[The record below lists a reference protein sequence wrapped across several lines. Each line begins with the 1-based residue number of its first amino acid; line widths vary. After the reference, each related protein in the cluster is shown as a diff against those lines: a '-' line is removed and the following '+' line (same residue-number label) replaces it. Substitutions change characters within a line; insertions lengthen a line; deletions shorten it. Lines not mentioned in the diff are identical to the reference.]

1 MAAPDDT
8 AWTGTNSDWAT
19 PTAWSNG
26 VPQSGTSVAGFNG
39 TGSYAATLSAAESY
53 AVDSVWLSDYNA
65 TLLIDGTLETSNGL
79 VVSSGTLVDAGSI
92 AGPLTVSSFME
103 RLGGT
108 SQTLPASLALEG
120 GVLSVADPNGEPVTL
135 TNAAGASFAAYGEI
149 GDVLSPALTPV
160 STVTL
165 VNAGTMA
172 VNGGQYQQ
180 LDIATDALVNSGQ
193 LAAGNGYLVINGAQF
208 TNTASG
214 TVSAVG
220 GYVELEQGFA
230 NAGLVTVAGGG
241 LDLGLSGGVGQA
253 SWSNSGVI
261 AASGANVSIGG
272 NERLAD
278 LLSLRLVN
286 DQITLD
292 GTLQNA
298 GGSLG
303 NNLGELAGAT
313 ADYATIVGGTVDLA
327 ALPVTLYAATLD
339 DVTITGGL
347 TLATGLLTLTGGS
360 VVEAGNGP
368 ILVAGTSG
376 SRPELVISLS
386 PGAVFDQPIDVTA
399 GTATVEGAYTLAG
412 TLSASGDGA
421 ALALMGAAPGVA
433 QAEWVNAGSLIV
445 TNGATLMLGGDERLS
460 DLGAYDLNGATVLL
474 TGTLENAGHT
484 LNGGVLAGATLT
496 TGGTIK
502 GGVLDVAAQGLVLGQ
517 TPYSGAVYAEGGV
530 LAGVEVING
539 LTMAQGAVTLAAGSA
554 VYADAGHTL
563 GTILVAGTVGTDG
576 YGNPVTYQPYLE
588 IDSNGTVAQPVDV
601 LQGDASLFG
610 DFTLTGELAASGSGA
625 TLSLDPYG
633 PGSFVNAGTISI
645 ANGATLLLGGDET
658 LADLGNVVDNGGVVV
673 IVGTLENAGHTLGA
687 AASLLV
693 GATLAGTIA
702 GGTLD
707 GAALGL
713 SYGDNAV
720 LNDVTVVN
728 GLTIGGGNVTLANG
742 GEVDAN
748 AGTPGTIVVNGTL
761 NTVSGPF
768 GTYTTQADPQLL
780 IEAAAG
786 QVVGQSVDVLHGGAT
801 ISGPD
806 TTLTGT
812 LSADGSSTIQ
822 LDSGYYA
829 AGSGTFINQG
839 VVSLTNGGILALG
852 GDETAADYGSIVNSG
867 GEIIIT
873 GTLENAG
880 HTLGAAST
888 VLTGATLDGTIVG
901 GALDAGG
908 LGLNFWDNGYN
919 GFNAVLSDVTLINGF
934 TLSSGVVTL
943 AGNDPVYADAGT
955 TRGSLVVDGPYYG
968 TTLEVAPDFGAT
980 ISQAIDLLQGE
991 ALLSGDF
998 TLGSDITASGSGATL
1013 ALDSNNYYGNNAGRF
1028 VNDGAITLE
1037 NGATLLLGGD
1047 ESLADYGSI
1056 VNDGGTVVIT
1066 GTLENAGQTLS
1077 GADTLLSGATLA
1089 GTLMGGTLIG
1099 GGADAA
1105 GLRYGY
1111 GGAGVLDNVA
1121 VLNGLA
1127 LTGTYGSD
1135 SVTLAGATEIY
1146 GTDTSSAGTLTLGNG
1161 ARYQSYNDT
1170 AFIGENSFS
1179 NVVDLAGGNFDP
1191 LGVVTFTGVL
1201 SGYGN
1206 IGQYN
1211 GTLVNAGTIAAL
1223 PDMIDYGGGVLS
1235 VGLASLDNTGLVT
1248 VSPTASLE
1256 INSGVSNTGTFL
1268 AQSGT
1273 LDFEGSLVNAGLIS
1287 ASNGVLALGG
1297 YYYGYN
1303 NGFSS
1308 NNGTFD
1314 NTGTILAGNST
1325 VYLGGSESLGGLGS
1339 ISLTGSDLILSGTLD
1354 AAGATLDGTGASAL
1368 LDHATL
1374 NNGTLENGTVS
1385 LSALALTLGS
1395 GANFDNMALLG
1406 GLTLT
1411 SGEVTLAHGS
1421 TVYSDAGAT
1430 LGTIVV
1436 NEPGSLNT
1444 TALLIVQPQ
1453 GTLDQPIEVLGGVAV
1468 AEGGFTL
1475 TSDLA
1480 VTGAN
1485 AALGL
1490 SGETLNNY
1498 ITQASW
1504 INLATI
1510 SVAAGGVLVLGGDE
1524 TAADFGTIDN
1534 VGGTVFF
1541 AGTLENTGSLL
1552 GAGGVLAGDVLAGGK
1567 IEGGTLDQA
1576 ALGLTIGRAP
1586 NFVYSMPGGFGTES
1600 NLDNVEILGNL
1611 TVSAGQLLLSGST
1624 SFAPSGTA
1632 GVPTIFASGDGS
1644 VIVSLASTLFSTDV
1658 SLSSAFVDFQLPY
1671 NSTVADTLAAGATI
1685 GGTGYVQGDTLV
1697 NQGVIEA
1704 AGGQLTV
1711 EMASLVNA
1719 GTVMALAG
1727 ANVQFDPYYESPTL
1741 TGVFIAESSGDITFN
1756 QSQATLNGALIV
1768 GSNAQAGN
1776 GYYDGSFT
1784 AAGTVSLGGGTL
1796 GFEVFTL
1803 AAGASLAGSGL
1814 IEGGGSYYYY
1824 YGQSG
1829 TFDNEGALTASGG
1842 LLTILDTVTGAGTL
1856 SVAAGATLELA
1867 TIASND
1873 VALEGGNATL
1883 VLDAPALYSGTIGN
1897 FLGADAI
1904 ILNGIAADSV
1914 TYANGQA
1921 TIGGVTL
1928 ALSGNFTPGELTAI
1942 ATSPTQ
1948 TVLSLAAQAG
1958 DVSLTAPGSLSALP
1972 GQVEAVSGISVT
1984 DPVDTSVTVQVDA
1997 GHGVLSANP
2006 ESGALVQGGGTNE
2019 LILIGS
2025 VASVNAELATLV
2037 YRAPAGQPTDTLVVY
2052 ATAPSGEASTLVDV
2066 AINQPPSFALPAAL
2080 LLEPGAAVPLAGVA
2094 LEKADAQPGE
2104 MFTVTVGDRFDT
2116 LSGAAEGNG
2125 TLIGSGSALV
2135 TLIGTLADVN
2145 AELANL
2151 SVSGAVS
2158 DALTLAANDGQG
2170 GSMVAYLAVDLNQ
2183 PPVIN
2188 GPATFTATLD
2198 EPVGNLG
2205 ISVTDNYAAAAGGT
2219 LSVTLQAGN
2228 GTLSDNGTSGSA
2240 LTLSGTVTDLNN
2252 ALAGLTYT
2260 ANQQG
2265 GALDP
2270 ISILARDANGGTAT
2284 ATIEAL
2290 DLGQPPTFVAPS
2302 DILLQA
2308 NQPGAASG
2316 ISLSK
2321 FEDIPGESYTVYIDA
2336 GADTIFAAAAGGGAV
2351 HGSGSDFVTLT
2362 GTLAAVN
2369 AELAGLTLSGSASG
2383 TLGLAAV
2390 DSDAASAATANVAI
2404 DVNVP
2409 AVVHAP
2415 GSVLVLGG
2423 QSDSAL
2429 GVSVSDPY
2437 AAATGEQLTVTVQ
2450 DATGTLSASGQGITG
2465 NNSAVLSFS
2474 GNLNQINQELAGLT
2488 YTATANPLVPDAIA
2502 ISVVDPSGG
2511 TGSAAIVVTPPAPPT
2526 LTAPTL
2532 VAISPDIESA
2542 IDGISVQ
2549 GGGNEPGGTPITID
2563 LGAQAGVFGLKIT
2576 DHVSVSG
2583 NYSNDLQLVGSAGA
2597 INTALSSL
2605 VYLGATQSTNLSV
2618 DGEPL
2623 VDEFQISATEGGATA
2638 TDLIPVSAPTISGTS
2653 LVARPV
2659 MVLATDQSPMSA
2671 AFLQWDQGDAA
2682 YVGTLYVD
2690 LPGYYGPTPQTP
2702 PVSLLL
2708 TGFDSILPVP
2718 LVSTYTGEGPSL
2730 MSSLGTLE
2738 PFAPVVGSWESSYG
2752 QAPAISLGNVGEGS
2766 PVQFTITSTDI
2777 GAKQPDTITYTIKSE
2792 SGGVLL
2798 PDRRLTIVF
2807 NKPGPVSISSP
2818 SSSSS
2823 SSSNGG
2829 GGGGGGGGGHGG
2841 GATGDVHLKTFDG
2854 LFYDFQAAGEFV
2866 LAKST
2871 APGDSFQ
2878 VQIRLQPWH
2887 NSATVSVMT
2896 EVAAA
2901 VGNNRVTFDLTR
2913 NNLVWVNGA
2922 AVSLHDGQRYEL
2934 GAGVLEQLS
2943 GSSWEIIWDSGEKLI
2958 VSDAGSYLNVS
2969 TQLAKHAAPGSVEG
2983 LLGNNNGNP
2992 ANDLVLPDGTVL
3004 KQPVSFAQLYTTFA
3018 DAWRVSQ
3025 ATSLLDYGPGQ
3036 TTATFTD
3043 RSFPSDSVSLG
3054 NIPQNLYQNALALV
3068 TAAGITNPAQQQA
3081 AIEDFLLT
3089 GDTSFITTQAQ
3100 NNHSQVATI
3109 LPTPPNPV
3117 SVTGLGIGADAT
3129 SQIQSASGTTAVEF
3143 IIYNTGTAAGAET
3156 VGYTVIAPGG
3166 NFFGAD
3172 NFAGGVLPSGVV
3184 TLSPGESSVAL
3195 TIDVLGSV
3203 GAAGVETLG
3212 VALNPASTT
3221 EVILAS
3227 TAYTAV
3233 ESNAPVR
3240 GTDGLVAFE
3249 ALGGAATV
3257 SGSGNSFTLDLGT
3270 IAEGA
3275 SRNVALGLVNAA
3287 ASGAD
3292 TLSGLLSVSGGSQF
3306 SFSSGLGEVVN
3317 LSPGALDDLSLHV
3330 SSGTAGP
3337 ISEQLTFVA
3346 SESNGSGY
3354 SALLGTYVLTIEAD
3368 VALGPLVHA
3377 PAQEIVPYGAAG
3389 TLGGISL
3396 SLPGSTLTGTAVSV
3410 VLGDVSGKLAIG
3422 NAGGATLTGNDSTQL
3437 TLTGDL
3443 GSVNAA
3449 LATLQF
3455 TGTSGD
3461 QLTLSAGVAGGATVS
3476 QTIGIIAQAP
3486 QISAANF
3493 FGSENSPTG
3502 VPGISIT
3509 DPYAQAEGAMVTLRV
3524 SDSSGILGAAGAGV
3538 SGNGSASLTL
3548 SGTAAEINQELST
3561 LEYTRTASGTAAETL
3576 TLALADP
3583 FGESATASVLAS
3595 APPLS
3600 IVTPGDVVTPY
3611 GTAVALGGLGLSD
3624 PAFGPSEWVSVTLSD
3639 PAGVLSAP
3647 SLAGSGVTIGQTGAL
3662 LTLSGSL
3669 AAVNS
3674 ELAAVTY
3681 TETLSSYTLAIT
3693 AADAG
3698 GNLATGS
3705 LATSDAALTG
3715 LDSIASNI
3723 LSATLA
3729 LNANTTFD
3737 SYLATELYPS
3747 IFTEFEQ
3754 SPLLPALGA
3763 TLSNFSA
3770 ASFTSALKLDESILS
3785 AGYSGKAAPS
3795 AAEWDQ
3801 LLTQQFAAT
3810 GVSYSS
3816 AALGTVASDLTQ
3828 IYSGL
3833 AAGQSSASLSGLV
3846 QNIETILSGTSSSA
3860 MRVAHPMLAMAAPA
3874 GGPGGGSGLGG
3885 VLVNLGNALL
3895 EFNGILSAQDPGSA
3909 IAAAVSG
3916 IVDIG
3921 LTGVSVAGLNG
3932 SPALGALSGLA
3943 GLINSSAQLGN
3954 DLANPDVIP
3963 NGQLQGDAVNVV
3975 LSYSEI
3981 VASLIAPEV
3990 GAAINLGLFAGNL
4003 FSIVAT
4009 NLLNQFTKDVQAGKY
4024 DKQLQQL
4031 INGLRQIGN
4040 GINGYNNSNGR
4051 GDVHLQT
4058 FSGQLYDF
4066 QAAGE
4071 FTLAK
4076 STQSGNSF
4084 DIRARLQPWYQSAS
4098 VSVMTQIAAA
4108 MGSDRI
4114 TFGLGRDALVYV
4126 DGVASTISQS
4136 NPIVQLNGGYVV
4148 QTSANTYALIW
4159 NTGEVAQV
4167 SNDGSYLSIDVSL
4180 GPKDGANSVQGLLG
4194 PDNGTAN
4201 DFQLPD
4207 GTVLSQPLTTT
4218 ELYTTFANA
4227 WRIDQAGSLFD
4238 YAAGQSTAS
4247 FTDSNFPADAI
4258 QLASLPANLVAQAE
4272 ALVAAAGITNPAQA
4286 QAAALDYLATGNLA
4300 FVSTD
4305 GAPSGTLITAT
4316 SVASSGLTVA
4326 EGIFAPQSSVVAAA
4340 SGTTAVPL
4348 EIYLTGTL
4356 ATAETIHYGVIAPD
4370 GGELGLVAFGGTLP
4384 GGEVTIA
4391 AGQSTAQVTL
4401 DLPAGILG
4409 SLASQNLMV
4418 TISAT
4423 DSTPVFAPTAT
4434 VEIVNAAPEPG
4445 PAAAPELVNLSGTG
4459 LLVQDAVG
4467 YVLDL
4472 GTLVTGESL
4481 NPAVLGLAN
4490 NTTAGSDLLSGS
4502 FGSAIGGGFSLATA
4516 ALGTIAAGGTVAGL
4530 TLSALTG
4537 TAGVNQEVLFLY
4549 PTDSN
4554 GSGYSAA
4561 TAPIAITIED
4571 TVVNPAAAGF
4581 AQGTVINLGTIHAG
4595 QSIATALT
4603 IANSAATPAAGLD
4616 AGIAGVS
4623 GAATGTGSVTD
4634 LKAGVSDTHSLVLG
4648 LEAGTAGTE
4657 SGYVTLSLDSEVSGG
4672 IAALPDATFSLSA
4685 TVLNYATAAL
4695 EAGGHAV
4702 VNGTLDLGTVGSATV
4717 IDLTVANTAIG
4728 PADLLK
4734 GSFALSGS
4742 SDFTASG
4749 FGAFSGLAAGNSLA
4763 TYAVTLTPLASG
4775 QVSETITLDPTG
4787 YESSGYAGALAA
4799 QTLVIAADVSTGRAG
4814 SPVLTAPAS
4823 VSLAAGTAKTI
4834 SGITLTENPAS
4845 QGETFSVIITDRYG
4859 ALAASGA
4866 GVSGDNTHTLTL
4878 SGTLAAVNAALKTLT
4893 DTDLTAGSDTITLTA
4908 TDSLGEKAAPAT
4920 IAVSNAGTVS
4930 GGVVVQSGQTA
4941 NNLTL
4946 SQGGTVLLSTGS
4958 AADNTTIGKNG
4969 MASALPGSTMDNTT
4983 LNSGGVQAVAGAA
4996 IDTKINQG
5004 GRQIVGLGGYSNYT
5018 TIGSGGTEYVL
5029 LGATAFNS
5037 TIDGG
5042 GTLVVGAA
5050 GKLGGGLSFA
5060 GSDAVLS
5067 LAGTVMP
5074 SAIISGFDLGGSSGD
5089 EMVLTG
5095 FRYAAGHDTATLGP
5109 QNVLTLD
5116 LNGKVEKLTL
5126 NSAQNY
5132 AGHSFAVT
5140 TNSADQVVVIDPM
5153 TGSSEMGFLS
5163 PPPQAAPS
5171 LPANDLAP
5179 LFGPDAWSGTS
5190 LSAPL
5195 LPLLLHPAKL
5205 DQAGSPALGALVGF
5219 APDTAT
5225 LSAAL
5230 PPVAKLAMHG

>member
-8 AWTGTNSDWAT
+8 AWTGTSSDWAT
-19 PTAWSNG
+19 PTAWSAG
-26 VPQSGTSVAGFNG
+26 VPQGGTSVAEFNG
-39 TGSYAATLSAAESY
+39 TGSYTATLSQAESY
-53 AVDSVWLSDYNA
+53 AVDSVRLSDYNA
-65 TLLIDGTLETSNGL
+65 TLLVDGTLETSNGL
-79 VVSSGTLVDAGSI
+79 TVSSGTLVDAGSI
-92 AGPLTVSSFME
+92 AGPLTVSSYME
-103 RLGGT
+103 QLGGT
-108 SQTLPASLALEG
+108 SQTFPASLALDG
-120 GVLSVADPNGEPVTL
+120 GILSVADPNGDTVTI
-135 TNAAGASFAAYGEI
+135 TNAAGASFAGYGEI
-149 GDVLSPALTPV
+149 GDLLTPALTPV

-172 VNGGQYQQ
+172 VGGGQYQQ
-180 LDIATDALVNSGQ
+180 LAIATDALVNSGQ
-193 LAAGNGYLVINGAQF
+193 LAAGNGYVVISGAQF
-208 TNTASG
+208 TNSAGG
-214 TVSAVG
+214 TVSGAG

-241 LDLGLSGGVGQA
+241 LILGSAGTAGQA
-253 SWSNSGVI
+253 SWSNTGVI
-261 AASGANVSIGG
+261 AASGANVQIGG
-272 NERLAD
+272 NERLSD
-278 LLSLRLVN
+278 LLSLQLVN
-286 DQITLD
+286 DQISLG
-292 GTLQNA
+292 GTLENA

-303 NNLGELAGAT
+303 NNLGDLAGASL
-313 ADYATIVGGTVDLA
+313 DYATIVGGTVDLA

-339 DVTITGGL
+339 DVTVAGGL
-347 TLATGLLTLTGGS
+347 TLATGQLTLTGGS

-368 ILVAGTSG
+368 VLVAGTNG
-376 SRPELVISLS
+376 SQPELVLSLS

-399 GTATVEGAYTLAG
+399 GTVALEGAYTLAG
-412 TLSASGDGA
+412 TISASGTGA
-421 ALALMGAAPGVA
+421 AVALMGAPPGEA
-433 QAEWVNAGSLIV
+433 QAEWVNSGSLIV
-445 TNGATLMLGGDERLS
+445 TNGATLMLGGDERLA
-460 DLGAYDLNGATVLL
+460 DLGAYDLGGATVLL
-474 TGTLENAGHT
+474 MGTLENAGQT
-484 LNGGVLAGATLT
+484 LNGTGALAGAVLT
-496 TGGTIK
+496 TGGTIA
-502 GGVLDVAAQGLVLGQ
+502 GGVLDVAAQGLVLGR
-517 TPYSGAVYAEGGV
+517 TPYIGANYAEGGV

-539 LTMAQGAVTLAAGSA
+539 LTMAQGAVTLASGSA
-554 VYADAGHTL
+554 VYADAGNTL
-563 GTILVAGTVGTDG
+563 GTILVAGTVGSDS

-601 LQGDASLFG
+601 RQGDASLEG
-610 DFTLTGELAASGSGA
+610 NFTLTGDLSATGTGA
-625 TLSLDPYG
+625 TLSLDAYNSQ
-633 PGSFVNAGTISI
+633 SFVNDGTISI
-645 ANGATLLLGGDET
+645 AEGATLVLGGDEN
-658 LADLGNVVDNGGVVV
+658 LADYGNVVDNGGVVV
-673 IVGTLENAGHTLGA
+673 IAGTLENAGQTLGA
-687 AASLLV
+687 ADSLLV
-693 GATLAGTIA
+693 GATLAGTIT

-713 SYGDNAV
+713 AYGSAV

-728 GLTIGGGNVTLANG
+728 GLTIGGGDVTLANG
-742 GEVDAN
+742 SEVDAA
-748 AGTPGTIVVNGTL
+748 AGTPGTIVVDGTFTTVNGP
-761 NTVSGPF
+761 V
-768 GTYTTQADPQLL
+768 GTYTVQADPQLL
-780 IEAAAG
+780 IEAAPG
-786 QVVGQSVDVLHGGAT
+786 QVVDQSVAVLYGGAT
-801 ISGPD
+801 ISGAD
-806 TTLTGT
+806 TTLDGT
-812 LSADGSSTIQ
+812 LSADGASTIS
-822 LDSGYYA
+822 LDAGYYGI
-829 AGSGTFINQG
+829 GSGHFVNQG
-839 VVSLTNGGILALG
+839 VVSLSNGGVLALG

-867 GEIIIT
+867 GEVVIA

-880 HTLGAAST
+880 QTLDAAST
-888 VLTGATLDGTIVG
+888 TLLGATLTGTIVG
-901 GALDAGG
+901 GALDASG
-908 LGLNFWDNGYN
+908 LGLNFEANAYSG
-919 GFNAVLSDVTLINGF
+919 AVLSDVTLINGF
-934 TLSSGVVTL
+934 TLNSGVVTL

-955 TRGSLVVDGPYYG
+955 TPGSLVVNGPAYG
-968 TTLEVAPDFGAT
+968 TTLVVAPDFGGT
-980 ISQAIDLLQGE
+980 ISQAIDVLQGE

-998 TLGSDITASGSGATL
+998 TLGSDITASGGGATL
-1013 ALDSNNYYGNNAGRF
+1013 ALDSYYGNNAGQF
-1028 VNDGAITLE
+1028 GNSGAITLE

-1056 VNDGGTVVIT
+1056 VNDGGTVVIA

-1077 GADTLLSGATLA
+1077 SADTLLSGATLA
-1089 GTLMGGTLIG
+1089 GTLIGGTLIG
-1099 GGADAA
+1099 SGAGAA
-1105 GLRYGY
+1105 GLSYAGPGY
-1111 GGAGVLDNVA
+1111 GGAVLSNVA
-1121 VLNGLA
+1121 VLDGLTLA
-1127 LTGTYGSD
+1127 ATYSSD
-1135 SVTLAGATEIY
+1135 SVTLSAGTEFY
-1146 GTDTSSAGTLTLGNG
+1146 GADTSSLGTLTLGTG
-1161 ARYQSYNDT
+1161 SRSQSYNDT
-1170 AFIGENSFS
+1170 AVIAENSFS
-1179 NVVDLAGGNFDP
+1179 GAVDLAGGNFDP
-1191 LGVVTFTGVL
+1191 LGALTFTGVL
-1201 SGYGN
+1201 AGYGDL
-1206 IGQYN
+1206 GQYS

-1223 PDMIDYGGGVLS
+1223 PDAIDYGGGALDVFVQSLNNA
-1235 VGLASLDNTGLVT
+1235 GLITASPSASLVI
-1248 VSPTASLE
+1248 SS
-1256 INSGVSNTGTFL
+1256 SVSNTGTFL

-1287 ASNGVLALGG
+1287 ASNGVLALAG
-1297 YYYGYN
+1297 YYYG
-1303 NGFSS
+1303 NGEFSGGS
-1308 NNGTFD
+1308 GTFD

-1325 VYLGGSESLGGLGS
+1325 VYLGGNESLGDLGA
-1339 ISLTGSDLILSGTLD
+1339 ISLTGSELVLSGTLD

-1374 NNGTLENGTVS
+1374 ANGTLENGTVS
-1385 LSALALTLGS
+1385 LAALGLTLGN
-1395 GANFDNMALLG
+1395 GANFNDMALLG

-1411 SGEVTLAHGS
+1411 SGEVTLANGS
-1421 TVYSDAGAT
+1421 TVYSDAGTT

-1436 NEPGSLNT
+1436 NEPGSLYS
-1444 TALLIVQPQ
+1444 TALLMEQPQ
-1453 GTLDQPIEVLGGVAV
+1453 GTLDQPLEVLGGIAV

-1475 TSDLA
+1475 ISDLA
-1480 VTGAN
+1480 VTGAS
-1485 AALGL
+1485 AVLGL

-1498 ITQASW
+1498 NSQAGW

-1510 SVAAGGVLVLGGDE
+1510 TVADGGALVLGGDE

-1534 VGGTVFF
+1534 SGGTVFF
-1541 AGTLENTGSLL
+1541 AGTLENAGSLL
-1552 GAGGVLAGDVLAGGK
+1552 GAGGVLAGDVLAGGT

-1576 ALGLTIGRAP
+1576 ALGLTLGQTP
-1586 NFVYSMPGGFGTES
+1586 NFVYYMQGGFNSTS
-1600 NLDNVEILGNL
+1600 DLDNVDILGNL
-1611 TVSAGQLLLSGST
+1611 TVSGGEVMLTGST
-1624 SFAPSGTA
+1624 SFTASGTA
-1632 GVPTIFASGDGS
+1632 GVPTIFDSNGGD
-1644 VIVSLASTLFSTDV
+1644 VIVSLAGTLFSADV
-1658 SLSSAFVDFQLPY
+1658 SLSNGAFIDFQRPY
-1671 NSTVADTLAAGATI
+1671 GSGGVDTLAVGATI
-1685 GGTGYVQGDTLV
+1685 SGTGYVQGDTLI

-1704 AGGQLTV
+1704 AGGGLDI

-1727 ANVQFDPYYESPTL
+1727 ANIQLDAYSESPIL
-1741 TGVFIAESSGDITFN
+1741 TGVFLAQSAGGITFD
-1756 QSQATLNGALIV
+1756 QSQTTLAGTLML
-1768 GSNAQAGN
+1768 GSGAQASD

-1784 AAGTVSLGGGTL
+1784 AAGTVSLAGGTL
-1796 GFEVFTL
+1796 AFQDFTL
-1803 AAGASLAGSGL
+1803 AAGASLTGSGV
-1814 IEGGGSYYYY
+1814 IENGYYYY

-1842 LLTILDTVTGAGTL
+1842 LLTILDTLTGAGTL

-1867 TIASND
+1867 TTASND

-1883 VLDAPALYSGTIGN
+1883 VLDAASLYTGSIGN

-1904 ILNGIAADSV
+1904 VLNGIAADSV
-1914 TYANGQA
+1914 TYADGQA

-1948 TVLSLAAQAG
+1948 TVLSLAPQAG
-1958 DVSLTAPGSLSALP
+1958 DVSLTAPGTLLALP
-1972 GQVEAVSGISVT
+1972 GQVEAVSGISVA
-1984 DPVDTSVTVQVDA
+1984 DPVDAGVTVQVDA
-1997 GHGVLSANP
+1997 SYGVLSANP

-2037 YRAPAGQPTDTLVVY
+2037 YRAPGGGQPTDTLVVY
-2052 ATAPSGEASTLVDV
+2052 ATAPSGEASTVFGV
-2066 AINQPPSFALPAAL
+2066 SINQPPSFALPAAL
-2080 LLEPGAAVPLAGVA
+2080 LLEPGAAAPLDGVV

-2104 MFTVTVGDRFDT
+2104 MFTVTVGDSYDT

-2151 SVSGAVS
+2151 SVTGAAS

-2183 PPVIN
+2183 PPAIN
-2188 GPATFTATLD
+2188 APATFTATLG
-2198 EPVGNLG
+2198 EPVSNLG

-2219 LSVTLQAGN
+2219 LSVTLQAAN

-2252 ALAGLTYT
+2252 ALAGLAYT

-2270 ISILARDANGGTAT
+2270 IAIFAQDASGGTAT

-2336 GADTIFAAAAGGGAV
+2336 GADTVFAAAAAGGAV

-2437 AAATGEQLTVTVQ
+2437 AAATGENLTVTVQ
-2450 DATGTLSASGQGITG
+2450 DATGTLSASGPGVTG
-2465 NNSAVLSFS
+2465 NNSATLAFS
-2474 GNLNQINQELAGLT
+2474 GSLNQINQELAGLT

-2502 ISVVDPSGG
+2502 IAVADPSGG

-2576 DHVSVSG
+2576 DHVAVSG
-2583 NYSNDLQLVGSAGA
+2583 NYSNDLQIVGSAGA
-2597 INTALSSL
+2597 IDTALSSL
-2605 VYLGATQSTNLSV
+2605 VYLGATQSASLSI

-2623 VDEFQISATEGGATA
+2623 VDEFQVSATEGGATA

-2671 AFLQWDQGDAA
+2671 ALLQWDQGDAA

-2718 LVSTYTGEGPSL
+2718 LVSTYTGEGPSI
-2730 MSSLGTLE
+2730 MSSFGTLE
-2738 PFAPVVGSWESSYG
+2738 PFAPVVGEWASSYG
-2752 QAPAISLGNVGEGS
+2752 QATAISLGNVGEGS
-2766 PVQFTITSTDI
+2766 PVQFTITSTDS
-2777 GAKQPDTITYTIKSE
+2777 GAKQPDTITYVIKSD
-2792 SGGVLL
+2792 SSGVLL
-2798 PDRRLTIVF
+2798 PDRRLTVVF
-2807 NKPGPVSISSP
+2807 NKPGPVSVSSP

-2823 SSSNGG
+2823 SGSN

-2913 NNLVWVNGA
+2913 NNMVWVNGA

-2943 GSSWEIIWDSGEKLI
+2943 GSSWEIIWDSGEKLT
-2958 VSDAGSYLNVS
+2958 VSNAGSYLNVS
-2969 TQLAKHAAPGSVEG
+2969 TQLAKNAAPGSVEG
-2983 LLGNNNGNP
+2983 LLGNNNGDP
-2992 ANDLVLPDGTVL
+2992 AKDLVLPNGTVL
-3004 KQPVSFAQLYTTFA
+3004 HQPVSFAQLYTAFA
-3018 DAWRVSQ
+3018 DAWRVTQ
-3025 ATSLLDYGPGQ
+3025 AASLLDYGQGQ
-3036 TTATFTD
+3036 STATFTD
-3043 RSFPSDSVSLG
+3043 PSFPSDSVSLG

-3100 NNHSQVATI
+3100 NNHNQVATI

-3117 SVTGLGIGADAT
+3117 SVTGLGIGANAT
-3129 SQIQSASGTTAVEF
+3129 SLIQSASGTTAVEF
-3143 IIYNTGTAAGAET
+3143 IVYNTGTAAGAET
-3156 VGYTVIAPGG
+3156 VAYNVIAPGG

-3172 NFAGGVLPSGVV
+3172 NFTGGVLPSGVV
-3184 TLSPGESSVAL
+3184 TLSPGEGSVAL

-3212 VALNPASTT
+3212 IELNPASTS

-3233 ESNAPVR
+3233 ETNAPVR

-3257 SGSGNSFTLDLGT
+3257 SGSGSSFTLDLGT

-3317 LSPGALDDLSLHV
+3317 LSPGAVDELGLHV

-3354 SALLGTYVLTIEAD
+3354 SGVLGTYVLTIEAD

-3396 SLPGSTLTGTAVSV
+3396 SLPGSPPSGTQVSV
-3410 VLGDVSGKLAIG
+3410 VLGDASGQLAIG
-3422 NAGGATLTGNDSTQL
+3422 NAGSATLAGNDSTQL
-3437 TLTGDL
+3437 TLSGDL
-3443 GSVNAA
+3443 ASVNAA

-3476 QTIGIIAQAP
+3476 QTIGIIAEAP
-3486 QISAANF
+3486 QISAADF
-3493 FGSENSPTG
+3493 LASEDSPTG

-3509 DPYAQAEGAMVTLRV
+3509 DPYAQAQGALVTLRV
-3524 SDSSGILGAAGAGV
+3524 SDSSGILAAAGAGV
-3538 SGNGSASLTL
+3538 TGNGSTSLTL

-3561 LEYTRTASGTAAETL
+3561 LEYTRTAPGLAPE
-3576 TLALADP
+3576 TLALALSDP

-3600 IVTPGDVVTPY
+3600 IVAPGDVITPY
-3611 GTAVALGGLGLSD
+3611 GMAVALTGLGLTD
-3624 PAFGPSEWVSVTLSD
+3624 PALGPSEWVSVTLSD

-3647 SLAGSGVTIGQTGAL
+3647 SLAGGGVTIGQTGAL

-3669 AAVNS
+3669 AAVNA

-3698 GNLATGS
+3698 GNVATGS
-3705 LATSDAALTG
+3705 IATSDAALTG
-3715 LDSIASNI
+3715 LESIASNI

-3729 LNANTTFD
+3729 LNANTSFD
-3737 SYLATELYPS
+3737 SYLATELFPS
-3747 IFTEFEQ
+3747 VFTQLEQ
-3754 SPLLPALGA
+3754 SPLLTEVGA
-3763 TLSNFSA
+3763 TLSGFSA
-3770 ASFTSALKLDESILS
+3770 DSFAAAAKLDESILS
-3785 AGYSGKAAPS
+3785 AGYSGAQAPS

-3801 LLTQQFAAT
+3801 LLTEQFAAT

-3816 AALGTVASDLTQ
+3816 ADLGTVASDLAQ

-3846 QNIETILSGTSSSA
+3846 QNVETILSNTSSSA
-3860 MRVAHPMLAMAAPA
+3860 MQVAHPMLAMAAPA
-3874 GGPGGGSGLGG
+3874 GAPGSGSGVGG

-3909 IAAAVSG
+3909 MAAAVSG

-3921 LTGVSVAGLNG
+3921 LAGVSVTGLNG

-3963 NGQLQGDAVNVV
+3963 NGQLQGDAVNVI

-3981 VASLIAPEV
+3981 VASLIAPEL
-3990 GAAINLGLFAGNL
+3990 GGAINLGLFAGNL

-4040 GINGYNNSNGR
+4040 GNNAYSNSSSR

-4071 FTLAK
+4071 FTLAQ

-4084 DIRARLQPWYQSAS
+4084 DIQARLQPWYQSAS

-4126 DGVASTISQS
+4126 DGVASSISQS
-4136 NPIVQLNGGYVV
+4136 NPILQLNGGYVV

-4159 NTGEVAQV
+4159 NSGEVAQL
-4167 SNDGSYLSIDVSL
+4167 SNNGSYLSIDVSL

-4207 GTVLSQPLTTT
+4207 GTVLSQPLTSA

-4227 WRIDQAGSLFD
+4227 WRIDQASSLFD
-4238 YAAGQSTAS
+4238 YTAGQSTAS
-4247 FTDSNFPADAI
+4247 FTDPNFPADAI
-4258 QLASLPANLVAQAE
+4258 QLASLPTNLVAQAE
-4272 ALVAAAGITNPAQA
+4272 AVVAAAGITNPAQA
-4286 QAAALDYLATGNLA
+4286 QAAALDYLATGSLA
-4300 FVSTD
+4300 FVNTD
-4305 GAPSGTLITAT
+4305 GAPSGTLITAA
-4316 SVASSGLTVA
+4316 SVTSSGGAVVA
-4326 EGIFAPQSSVVAAA
+4326 EGIFAPQSSVVASA

-4356 ATAETIHYGVIAPD
+4356 STAETIQYGVIAPD
-4370 GGELGLVAFGGTLP
+4370 SGELGLVAFGGTLP

-4401 DLPAGILG
+4401 DLPSGILG

-4434 VEIVNAAPEPG
+4434 VQIVNPAPEPG

-4459 LLVQDAVG
+4459 LLVQDAAG

-4472 GTLVTGESL
+4472 GTLTTGESL
-4481 NPAVLGLAN
+4481 NPALLGLAN
-4490 NTTAGSDLLSGS
+4490 NGTAGSDLLGGS
-4502 FGSAIGGGFSLATA
+4502 FGPAIGGGFSLATA

-4549 PTDSN
+4549 PTDGNS
-4554 GSGYSAA
+4554 SGYNAA
-4561 TAPIAITIED
+4561 GAPIAITIED

-4581 AQGTVINLGTIHAG
+4581 AQGTLINLGTIHAG
-4595 QSIATALT
+4595 QSVATALT
-4603 IANSAATPAAGLD
+4603 IANSAAAPAAGLD
-4616 AGIAGVS
+4616 AAIAGVS
-4623 GAATGTGSVTD
+4623 GAATGAGSITG
-4634 LKAGVSDTHSLVLG
+4634 LGAGTSDTHDIVVG
-4648 LEAGTAGTE
+4648 LAAGPAGAE
-4657 SGYVTLSLDSEVSGG
+4657 SGQVTLSLGSEVSGG
-4672 IAALPDATFSLSA
+4672 TAALPDTTFDLSA

-4702 VNGTLDLGTVGSATV
+4702 VNGTLDLGSVSSATV
-4717 IDLTVANTAIG
+4717 IDLTVANTATG
-4728 PADLLK
+4728 PADLLE

-4749 FGAFSGLAAGNSLA
+4749 FGDFSALAAGHSLA
-4763 TYAVTLTPLASG
+4763 TYAVTLTPLTPG

-4787 YESSGYAGALAA
+4787 YENSGYAGALAA
-4799 QTLVIAADVSTGRAG
+4799 QTLVIAADVAAAQPG
-4814 SPVLTAPAS
+4814 SLSLGAPGSVALT
-4823 VSLAAGTAKTI
+4823 AGTAKTI
-4834 SGITLTENPAS
+4834 SGVSLTDNSTRP
-4845 QGETFSVIITDRYG
+4845 GETFTVTLTDSHG
-4859 ALAASGA
+4859 ALSASGT
-4866 GVSGDNTHTLTL
+4866 GVSGKNTHTLTL

-4893 DTDLTAGSDTITLTA
+4893 DTDLTAGPDAITLA
-4908 TDSLGEKAAPAT
+4908 AVDSLGEKAGPAT

-4930 GGVVVQSGQTA
+4930 GVATVASGQTA
-4941 NNLTL
+4941 NHLTISNGGSAL
-4946 SQGGTVLLSTGS
+4946 LQSGGT
-4958 AADNTTIGKNG
+4958 ADNTTIGTNG
-4969 MASALPGSTMDNTT
+4969 LAAALPGSTMNNTT
-4983 LNSGGVQAVAGAA
+4983 LNSGGMQVVAGAA
-4996 IDTKINQG
+4996 VNTQVNKG
-5004 GRQIVGLGGYSNYT
+5004 GVQTVGLGGYSNYT
-5018 TIGSGGTEYVL
+5018 TIGSGGTETVL
-5029 LGATAFNS
+5029 LGATAFNT
-5037 TIDGG
+5037 TIEGG

-5050 GKLGGGLSFA
+5050 GKLGGGLNFA

-5074 SAIISGFDLGGSSGD
+5074 NAIISGFDLGGASGD

-5126 NSAQNY
+5126 NPQQNY

-5140 TNSADQVVVIDPM
+5140 TNGADQVVVIDPM
-5153 TGSSEMGFLS
+5153 TTTPEMGFIS
-5163 PPPQAAPS
+5163 PPKAAAAP
-5171 LPANDLAP
+5171 PANDLAP
-5179 LFGPDAWSGTS
+5179 LSGPHGWSGTS
-5190 LSAPL
+5190 LSTPL
-5195 LPLLLHPAKL
+5195 LPLLAHPAKL
-5205 DQAGSPALGALVGF
+5205 DQAGTPGSGAPGGF

-5225 LSAAL
+5225 LSAGL
-5230 PPVAKLAMHG
+5230 PPAAKLALHG